1 MKMERQQE
9 LRRKFLR
16 MGLSGLGLFAAGSVI
31 PYKSSIGKTPDT
43 SFSLI
48 ETFGDLL
55 PPDENGVMLPQGFRS
70 RIVARSGES
79 PLPSSKYKWHDSP
92 DGGACFEAD
101 DGGWVYVSNSERPN
115 KAGGVGALRFNSS
128 GEIIDAYSI
137 LQNTSLNCAGGPT
150 PWGTWL
156 SCEETPNGLVY
167 ECDPF
172 GNTIGKAMPALGV
185 FKHEAAAVDLERQV
199 VYLTEDLPDGGF
211 YRFRP
216 DHGFPDLTSGKLEVA
231 SVLEEGGRKII
242 RWIPVPDSQ
251 AREKPTRKQVPG
263 YTSFRGGEGV
273 AIYDDVVYFTTKH
286 DNRVWAYD
294 SVSGELSVIYDA
306 EIAKNPELTGVDNIV
321 ISPAGDVLVAED
333 SGNMQIIALTRKG
346 SVIPIVQIVGHDRS
360 EIAGPAFDPSFQRL
374 YFSSQRGSI
383 GDNKGGMTFEI
394 SLID

>member
-1 MKMERQQE
+1 
-9 LRRKFLR
+9 
-16 MGLSGLGLFAAGSVI
+16 
-31 PYKSSIGKTPDT
+31 
-43 SFSLI
+43 
-48 ETFGDLL
+48 
-55 PPDENGVMLPQGFRS
+55 
-70 RIVARSGES
+70 
-79 PLPSSKYKWHDSP
+79 
-92 DGGACFEAD
+92 
-101 DGGWVYVSNSERPN
+101 
-115 KAGGVGALRFNSS
+115 
-128 GEIIDAYSI
+128 
-137 LQNTSLNCAGGPT
+137 
-150 PWGTWL
+150 
-156 SCEETPNGLVY
+156 
-167 ECDPF
+167 
-172 GNTIGKAMPALGV
+172 MPALGV
-185 FKHEAAAVDLERQV
+185 FKHEAAAVDPERQV

-211 YRFRP
+211 YRFRA
-216 DHGFPDLTSGKLEVA
+216 DHGLPDLTSGKLEVA

-251 AREKPTRKQVPG
+251 AREKPTRKQVQG

-306 EIAKNPELTGVDNIV
+306 ESAKNPELTGVDNIV